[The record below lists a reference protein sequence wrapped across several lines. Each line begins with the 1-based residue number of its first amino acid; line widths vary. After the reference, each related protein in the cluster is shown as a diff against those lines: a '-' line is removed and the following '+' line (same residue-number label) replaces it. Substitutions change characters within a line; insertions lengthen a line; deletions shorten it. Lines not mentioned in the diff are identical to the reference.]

1 MYDLIGDIH
10 GHADELIQLLDV
22 LGYRKQQ
29 GVYEHPERKVIF
41 LGDFIDRGSQIR
53 QVLEIVRPMVEQEK
67 ALAVMG
73 NHEFNALAF
82 HTEHIHRA
90 GAFLRRR
97 DNKNIRQHSQTI
109 LQLTDKKLADAIR
122 WFGTLPMWLDLD
134 GLRVV
139 HACWDDNAVATIRSA
154 RPNNEDLTSEFLHSA
169 CEPGTALFDAVET
182 VLKGK
187 ETALPAGQ
195 SFADKD
201 GHVRTAT
208 RVRWYLSP
216 LGQTYRTYALTDRI
230 DCDLALEQSVTDESD
245 PYPQDA
251 KPVFV
256 GHYWLSGSQPELL
269 ADNVACVDYS
279 VAKGGFLCAY
289 RWHGEQTLTNS
300 NFVWA
305 GKESKDDSPQTGRGA
320 RD

>member
-1 MYDLIGDIH
+1 MYDVIGDIH
-10 GHADELIQLLDV
+10 GHADELVQLLEV
-22 LGYRKQQ
+22 LGYQNQ
-29 GVYEHPERKVIF
+29 HGVYQHPERKVIF
-41 LGDFIDRGSQIR
+41 LGDFIDRGPQIR
-53 QVLEIVRPMVEQEK
+53 KVLEIVRPMVDEGK

-90 GAFLRRR
+90 ETFLRKRTT
-97 DNKNIRQHSQTI
+97 KNIRQHGQTI
-109 LQLTDKKLADAIR
+109 IQLPDKLLADSIE

-139 HACWDDNAVATIRSA
+139 HACWDERAVQTIKLA
-154 RPNNEDLTSEFLHSA
+154 RPNNEKLTTEFLHSA
-169 CEPGTALFDAVET
+169 CEEGNALFESVEI

-187 ETALPAGQ
+187 EATLPEGI
-195 SFADKD
+195 SFPDKD
-201 GHVRTAT
+201 GHIRTAT
-208 RVRWYLSP
+208 RIRWFLSP
-216 LGQTYRTYALTDRI
+216 QGQTYRTYALTDKI
-230 DCDLALEQSVTDESD
+230 DCDLELEPSVIEAAT
-245 PYPQDA
+245 PYPTDA

-256 GHYWLSGSQPELL
+256 GHYWLSGDRPELL

-289 RWHGEQTLTNS
+289 RWNGEQKLSND

-305 GKESKDDSPQTGRGA
+305 GGGRT
-320 RD
+320 